1 MRPATEEQLLAA
13 LEEIDSA
20 DGGNGIDL
28 DSLGLDFGGQPGADQ
43 PTSHEAG
50 EAEEVPEVD
59 SPLDE

>member
-13 LEEIDSA
+13 LEEIDS
-20 DGGNGIDL
+20 DGGNGIGAL
-28 DSLGLDFGGQPGADQ
+28 DIDFGGIPGAEG